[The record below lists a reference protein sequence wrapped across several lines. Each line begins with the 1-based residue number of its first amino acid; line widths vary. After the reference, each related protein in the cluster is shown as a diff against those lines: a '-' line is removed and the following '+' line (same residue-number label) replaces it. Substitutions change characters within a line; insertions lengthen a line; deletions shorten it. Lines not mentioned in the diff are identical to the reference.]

1 MLQLIYQVLLYLI
14 DTIYKDCIEVSNMNT
29 NKDDREICPISA
41 VQKMIGGKW
50 SLLILYNLSSGTV
63 RFGELS
69 RMAPD
74 MTQSTLTKE
83 LRSLERYQ
91 IINRKVYP
99 EVPPKVEYSLT
110 EIGMKL
116 LPILEELSQWGDEYN
131 QYIKNNK
138 SE

>member
-1 MLQLIYQVLLYLI
+1 MIA
-14 DTIYKDCIEVSNMNT
+14 TKNN
-29 NKDDREICPISA
+29 RESCPIAA

-50 SLLILYNLSSGTV
+50 TLLILYNLSEGKV

-69 RMAPD
+69 RMMPD

-83 LRSLERYQ
+83 LRSLEKYQ

-116 LPILEELSQWGDEYN
+116 LPILKELSRWGDEYN
-131 QYIKNNK
+131 QCNK
-138 SE
+138 KQ